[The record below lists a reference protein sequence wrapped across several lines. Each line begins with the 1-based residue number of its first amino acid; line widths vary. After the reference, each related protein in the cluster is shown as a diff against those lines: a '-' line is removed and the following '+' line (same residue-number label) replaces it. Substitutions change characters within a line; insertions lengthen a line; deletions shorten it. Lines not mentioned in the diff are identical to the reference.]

1 MTCINCRENRD
12 RFQNSS
18 NLNSNRVNKK
28 SKPSTENSDDVIAFA
43 PDGGYAWVILACSFY
58 SSFCM
63 EGLIASFGL
72 LLPSLMREFKASAA
86 VVSILNS
93 TLIGIFLVL
102 GYFSSLL
109 IKRCWSW
116 YAICTFNNDRKPVLR
131 SQALSCQWNID
142 FGLRHRSTGDVTN
155 HREISGGLWMARISA
170 DLFLFYLT
178 IVCLCLSN
186 ETCQNVQQS
195 GAEK

>member
-1 MTCINCRENRD
+1 MLIGCSSLYFAFVFCLNHSPFLYISQDKMTCINCRKNRD

-102 GYFSSLL
+102 GLL
-109 IKRCWSW
+109 HDI
-116 YAICTFNNDRKPVLR
+116 P
-131 SQALSCQWNID
+131 
-142 FGLRHRSTGDVTN
+142 
-155 HREISGGLWMARISA
+155 
-170 DLFLFYLT
+170 
-178 IVCLCLSN
+178 
-186 ETCQNVQQS
+186 
-195 GAEK
+195 

>member
-1 MTCINCRENRD
+1 MLIGCSSLYFAFCFLSKQITFFYISQEKMTCINCTENRD
-12 RFQNSS
+12 QFQNSS
-18 NLNSNRVNKK
+18 NLKSNRVNMK
-28 SKPSTENSDDVIAFA
+28 SKSSTENSDDVIAFA

-102 GYFSSLL
+102 GLLHDIPWKISL
-109 IKRCWSW
+109 R
-116 YAICTFNNDRKPVLR
+116 NVL
-131 SQALSCQWNID
+131 NID
-142 FGLRHRSTGDVTN
+142 
-155 HREISGGLWMARISA
+155 
-170 DLFLFYLT
+170 
-178 IVCLCLSN
+178 LSKYMYVF
-186 ETCQNVQQS
+186 QFWY
-195 GAEK
+195 

>member
-1 MTCINCRENRD
+1 MLIGCSSLYFAFVFCLNHSPFLYISQDKMTCINCRE
-12 RFQNSS
+12 NSS

-102 GYFSSLL
+102 GLL
-109 IKRCWSW
+109 HDI
-116 YAICTFNNDRKPVLR
+116 P
-131 SQALSCQWNID
+131 
-142 FGLRHRSTGDVTN
+142 
-155 HREISGGLWMARISA
+155 
-170 DLFLFYLT
+170 
-178 IVCLCLSN
+178 
-186 ETCQNVQQS
+186 
-195 GAEK
+195 

>member
-1 MTCINCRENRD
+1 MLIGCSSLYFAFVFCLNHSPFLYISQDKMTCINCRENRD

-18 NLNSNRVNKK
+18 NLNSNRVTKK

-102 GYFSSLL
+102 GLLRDIPWKISLRNVLKYWL
-109 IKRCWSW
+109 IKIHVFQFW
-116 YAICTFNNDRKPVLR
+116 Y
-131 SQALSCQWNID
+131 
-142 FGLRHRSTGDVTN
+142 
-155 HREISGGLWMARISA
+155 
-170 DLFLFYLT
+170 
-178 IVCLCLSN
+178 
-186 ETCQNVQQS
+186 
-195 GAEK
+195 